1 MRAVAAQQGQSNIEF
16 IIVFLIFAGLL
27 MGLFEMTRVFRTKHL
42 LNTATFL
49 AARAGAISNA
59 RLRPM
64 NGELANGM
72 APLFMHGARSAA
84 GLVAAQTRARAL
96 VQLPGLGVRIVS
108 PNAAAFDAFKVEQR
122 IRRSDEDEY
131 RWQDVIP
138 NDNLRW
144 RPSNVKDVEISGA
157 TAPLNIQDANLL
169 KVRALWCHRLIVPAL
184 DAVIFAI
191 VNTPLFLGERQQ
203 VCNAISNTTLAGV
216 ARGYYLAI
224 TADAT
229 LRMQSAVVQDDLP

>member
-1 MRAVAAQQGQSNIEF
+1 MRAATAEQGQGNIEF
-16 IIVFLIFAGLL
+16 IIVFLVFAGLL
-27 MGLFEMTRVFRTKHL
+27 LGLFEMTRVFRTKHL

-59 RLRPM
+59 RLPPM

-72 APLFMHGARSAA
+72 APLFMHGAQSAT
-84 GLVAAQTRARAL
+84 GLVSAQVRAQAVAR
-96 VQLPGLGVRIVS
+96 LPGLGVQIVS
-108 PNAAAFDAFKVEQR
+108 PNAAAFRAFKVQQR
-122 IRRSDEDEY
+122 IRRSDEDDY
-131 RWQDVIP
+131 QWQDVIP

-144 RPSNVKDVEISGA
+144 RPASTRDIQINGA
-157 TAPLNIQDANLL
+157 TARLNVQDANLL
-169 KVRALWCHRLIVPAL
+169 KVRTLWCHRLIVPAL

-203 VCNAISNTTLAGV
+203 VCSAISHRALAGV
-216 ARGYYLAI
+216 ATGYYLAI

-229 LRMQSAVVQDDLP
+229 LRMQSAVVGDDLP